1 MIFQAYQHILNPV
14 DDSLTQALPID
25 LRLNFGRRWALID
38 DSQNVA
44 FDFQTILSMEF
55 ADDSNVVTSI
65 IENGSFVSYN
75 KTELPT
81 RISMTVVLNG
91 TESVQQTTLTSLR
104 AAKNS
109 TDVFSVVTPFET
121 YDNMNITALRYSRTV
136 DRGATR
142 TILDIVLQEIR
153 EVSVITQKMTQASQV
168 KNATAVKT
176 EKIGKIET
184 KTPKINVS
192 EIISKNTGS
201 IIGDA

>member
-1 MIFQAYQHILNPV
+1 MIFQDYQDIINNV
-14 DDSLTQALPID
+14 EDSLKNALPID
-25 LRLNFGRRWALID
+25 LGLNFGRRWALID

-55 ADDSNVVTSI
+55 ADDSNVVSSI

-75 KTELPT
+75 KTDLPA

-91 TESVQQTTLTSLR
+91 MESVQQTTLTALR
-104 AAKNS
+104 SAKNS

-121 YDNMNITALRYSRTV
+121 YVNMNITALRYSRTV

-153 EVSVITQKMTQASQV
+153 EVSVITQKMSQASQV
-168 KNATAVKT
+168 KNATSVIT
-176 EKIGKIET
+176 ENIGKIDV
-184 KTPKINVS
+184 KIPKVSVSKILSENV
-192 EIISKNTGS
+192 GS
-201 IIGDA
+201 IVGDA